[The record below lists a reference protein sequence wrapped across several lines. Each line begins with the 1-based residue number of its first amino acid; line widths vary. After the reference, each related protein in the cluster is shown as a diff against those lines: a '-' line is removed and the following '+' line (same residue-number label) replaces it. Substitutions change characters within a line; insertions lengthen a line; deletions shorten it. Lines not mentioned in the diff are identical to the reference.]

1 MPVDD
6 QGTVTGGKLVPTT
19 LNLDAMP
26 KVNVFY
32 AKFVPVLGS
41 MTIERQNGTSDEG
54 NGDRVFVYRITAADD
69 PAFELYVSIKGNGS
83 EVTGIAAVGSEK
95 SDIRVENTGNV
106 KEFIRLRLVS
116 YYVDANG
123 DIVGTVSS
131 QYPTLSL
138 KNGWI
143 AGANHTYYYP
153 FPTDPG
159 GMTEILCEPFS
170 LGQMQLADGKTV
182 YQVIEVIAEAVQ
194 AEPISAVRE
203 AWGVTVTNNT
213 ITAAQ

>member
-1 MPVDD
+1 MSKRIKHMLIAATALCIVA
-6 QGTVTGGKLVPTT
+6 TVGLT
-19 LNLDAMP
+19 LAFMFKKAEKINR
-26 KVNVFY
+26 F
-32 AKFVPVLGS
+32 
-41 MTIERQNGTSDEG
+41 I
-54 NGDRVFVYRITAADD
+54 
-69 PAFELYVSIKGNGS
+69 PAEVACAVREKTDGS

-138 KNGWI
+138 KNDWI

-159 GMTEILCEPFS
+159 GMTEILCEPVT

-194 AEPISAVRE
+194 AEPISAVQE
-203 AWGVTVTNNT
+203 VWGVTVENGVV
-213 ITAAQ
+213 TAAQ

>member
-1 MPVDD
+1 MSKRIKHLLIAASALCIAAAA
-6 QGTVTGGKLVPTT
+6 GLT
-19 LNLDAMP
+19 LAFMFKKAEKTNRFIPA
-26 KVNVFY
+26 KVSCAVRE
-32 AKFVPVLGS
+32 K
-41 MTIERQNGTSDEG
+41 TD
-54 NGDRVFVYRITAADD
+54 
-69 PAFELYVSIKGNGS
+69 GS

-95 SDIRVENTGNV
+95 SDIQVENTGNV
-106 KEFIRLRLVS
+106 REFLRLKMVS

-159 GMTEILCEPFS
+159 GMTEILCEPFT
-170 LGQMQLADGKTV
+170 LGQTQLENGSAV

-213 ITAAQ
+213 ITAAP

>member
-1 MPVDD
+1 MSKRIKHLLIAAAALCIAAAA
-6 QGTVTGGKLVPTT
+6 GLT
-19 LNLDAMP
+19 LAFMFKKAEKTNR
-26 KVNVFY
+26 F
-32 AKFVPVLGS
+32 
-41 MTIERQNGTSDEG
+41 I
-54 NGDRVFVYRITAADD
+54 
-69 PAFELYVSIKGNGS
+69 PAEVSCAVHEKTDGS

-116 YYVDANG
+116 YYVDSNG
-123 DIVGTVSS
+123 DIAGTASS
-131 QYPTLSL
+131 QYPNLTL

-143 AGANHTYYYP
+143 AGADHTYCFPYP
-153 FPTDPG
+153 VEPG
-159 GMTEILCEPFS
+159 KATEILCEPFT
-170 LGQMQLADGKTV
+170 LGQTQLENGSTV

-213 ITAAQ
+213 ITAAP

>member
-1 MPVDD
+1 MS
-6 QGTVTGGKLVPTT
+6 K
-19 LNLDAMP
+19 
-26 KVNVFY
+26 
-32 AKFVPVLGS
+32 
-41 MTIERQNGTSDEG
+41 
-54 NGDRVFVYRITAADD
+54 RIKHLLIAA
-69 PAFELYVSIKGNGS
+69 AALCIV
-83 EVTGIAAVGSEK
+83 AAVGLTLAFMFKKAEKTNQFIPAEVSCTVREKMDGNEVVGNTAAGGEK
-95 SDIRVENTGNV
+95 SDIRAENTGNV

-116 YYVDANG
+116 YYVDSNG

-159 GMTEILCEPFS
+159 GMTEILCEPVT

-194 AEPISAVRE
+194 AEPISAVQE

-213 ITAAQ
+213 ITAAP

>member
-1 MPVDD
+1 MSKRIKHLLIAGAALSIAAAV
-6 QGTVTGGKLVPTT
+6 GLT
-19 LNLDAMP
+19 LAFMFKKAEKTNR
-26 KVNVFY
+26 F
-32 AKFVPVLGS
+32 
-41 MTIERQNGTSDEG
+41 I
-54 NGDRVFVYRITAADD
+54 
-69 PAFELYVSIKGNGS
+69 PAEVSCAVREKTDGS

-159 GMTEILCEPFS
+159 GMTEILCEPVT

-203 AWGVTVTNNT
+203 AWGVTVENGVV
-213 ITAAQ
+213 TAAQ

>member
-1 MPVDD
+1 MSKRIKHLLIAAAALCIAAAA
-6 QGTVTGGKLVPTT
+6 GLT
-19 LNLDAMP
+19 LAFMFKKAEKTNR
-26 KVNVFY
+26 F
-32 AKFVPVLGS
+32 
-41 MTIERQNGTSDEG
+41 I
-54 NGDRVFVYRITAADD
+54 
-69 PAFELYVSIKGNGS
+69 PAEVSCAVREKTDGS
-83 EVTGIAAVGSEK
+83 EVTGIATVGSEK

-116 YYVDANG
+116 YYVDSNG

-159 GMTEILCEPFS
+159 GMTEILCEPFT
-170 LGQMQLADGKTV
+170 LGQTQLENGSTV

-213 ITAAQ
+213 ITAAP

>member
-1 MPVDD
+1 MS
-6 QGTVTGGKLVPTT
+6 K
-19 LNLDAMP
+19 
-26 KVNVFY
+26 
-32 AKFVPVLGS
+32 
-41 MTIERQNGTSDEG
+41 
-54 NGDRVFVYRITAADD
+54 RIKH
-69 PAFELYVSIKGNGS
+69 LL
-83 EVTGIAAVGSEK
+83 IAAAALCIAAAAGLTLAFMFKKAEKTNRFIPAEVSCAVREKMDGSEK

-106 KEFIRLRLVS
+106 KEFIRLKLVS

-131 QYPTLSL
+131 QYPNLTL

-143 AGANHTYYYP
+143 AGADHTYCFPYP
-153 FPTDPG
+153 VEPG
-159 GMTEILCEPFS
+159 KATEILCEPFT
-170 LGQMQLADGKTV
+170 LGQTQLENGSTV

-213 ITAAQ
+213 ITAAP

>member
-1 MPVDD
+1 MS
-6 QGTVTGGKLVPTT
+6 K
-19 LNLDAMP
+19 
-26 KVNVFY
+26 
-32 AKFVPVLGS
+32 
-41 MTIERQNGTSDEG
+41 
-54 NGDRVFVYRITAADD
+54 RIKHLLIAATA
-69 PAFELYVSIKGNGS
+69 LCIV
-83 EVTGIAAVGSEK
+83 AAVGLTLAFMFKKAEK
-95 SDIRVENTGNV
+95 TNQFIPAEVSCAVREKLDNNEVDGTAAVGREKADIRVENTGNV
-106 KEFIRLRLVS
+106 REFLRLKMVS

-143 AGANHTYYYP
+143 AGANHTYYYR
-153 FPTDPG
+153 FPTNPG
-159 GMTEILCEPFS
+159 GMTKILCEPFT

-194 AEPISAVRE
+194 AEPISAVQA

>member
-1 MPVDD
+1 MS
-6 QGTVTGGKLVPTT
+6 KRIKHLLIAAAT
-19 LNLDAMP
+19 LCIA
-26 KVNVFY
+26 
-32 AKFVPVLGS
+32 
-41 MTIERQNGTSDEG
+41 
-54 NGDRVFVYRITAADD
+54 
-69 PAFELYVSIKGNGS
+69 
-83 EVTGIAAVGSEK
+83 AAVGLTLAFMFKKAEKTNRFIPAEVSCAVREKMDGNEVNGTDAVGGEK

-116 YYVDANG
+116 YYVDSNG

-159 GMTEILCEPFS
+159 GMTEILCEPFT
-170 LGQMQLADGKTV
+170 LGQTQLENGSTV

-213 ITAAQ
+213 ITAAP

>member
-1 MPVDD
+1 MSKRIKHLLIAGAVLSIAAAV
-6 QGTVTGGKLVPTT
+6 GLT
-19 LNLDAMP
+19 LAFMFKKAEKTNR
-26 KVNVFY
+26 F
-32 AKFVPVLGS
+32 
-41 MTIERQNGTSDEG
+41 I
-54 NGDRVFVYRITAADD
+54 
-69 PAFELYVSIKGNGS
+69 PAEVSCAVREKTDGS

-106 KEFIRLRLVS
+106 REFLRLKMVS

-138 KNGWI
+138 ENGWI

-170 LGQMQLADGKTV
+170 LGQTQLADGKTV

-194 AEPISAVRE
+194 AEPISAVQE

-213 ITAAQ
+213 ITAAP

>member
-1 MPVDD
+1 MS
-6 QGTVTGGKLVPTT
+6 KRIKHLLIAAAT
-19 LNLDAMP
+19 LC
-26 KVNVFY
+26 
-32 AKFVPVLGS
+32 
-41 MTIERQNGTSDEG
+41 I
-54 NGDRVFVYRITAADD
+54 AAAVGLTLAFMFKKAEKINRFI
-69 PAFELYVSIKGNGS
+69 PAEVSCAVREKTDGS
-83 EVTGIAAVGSEK
+83 EVTGVAAVGSEK

-106 KEFIRLRLVS
+106 KEFIRLKLVS

-194 AEPISAVRE
+194 AEPSDAAKKV
-203 AWGVTVTNNT
+203 WGVTVENGVV
-213 ITAAQ
+213 TAAQ

>member
-1 MPVDD
+1 MSKRIKHLLIAGAALSIAAAV
-6 QGTVTGGKLVPTT
+6 GLT
-19 LNLDAMP
+19 LAFMFKKAEKTNL
-26 KVNVFY
+26 F
-32 AKFVPVLGS
+32 
-41 MTIERQNGTSDEG
+41 I
-54 NGDRVFVYRITAADD
+54 
-69 PAFELYVSIKGNGS
+69 PAEVACAVREKTDGS

-106 KEFIRLRLVS
+106 REFLRLKMVS

-170 LGQMQLADGKTV
+170 LGQTQLADGKTV

-194 AEPISAVRE
+194 AEPISAVQE

-213 ITAAQ
+213 ITAAP

>member
-1 MPVDD
+1 MSKRIKRLLIAGAALSIAAAV
-6 QGTVTGGKLVPTT
+6 GLT
-19 LNLDAMP
+19 LAFMFKKAEKTNR
-26 KVNVFY
+26 F
-32 AKFVPVLGS
+32 
-41 MTIERQNGTSDEG
+41 I
-54 NGDRVFVYRITAADD
+54 
-69 PAFELYVSIKGNGS
+69 PAEVSCAVREKTDGS

-106 KEFIRLRLVS
+106 KEFIRLKLVS

-143 AGANHTYYYP
+143 TGANHTYYYP
-153 FPTDPG
+153 SPIDPG

-170 LGQMQLADGKTV
+170 LGHTQLENGSTV
-182 YQVIEVIAEAVQ
+182 YQVIELIAEAVQ
-194 AEPISAVRE
+194 AEPSDAAQE
-203 AWGVTVTNNT
+203 DWGVTGENGVVTP
-213 ITAAQ
+213 AQ

>member
-1 MPVDD
+1 MYCCGCGLDPCLYV
-6 QGTVTGGKLVPTT
+6 QKGGKTNRFIPAEVSCAVREK
-19 LNLDAMP
+19 LD
-26 KVNVFY
+26 N
-32 AKFVPVLGS
+32 
-41 MTIERQNGTSDEG
+41 N
-54 NGDRVFVYRITAADD
+54 
-69 PAFELYVSIKGNGS
+69 
-83 EVTGIAAVGSEK
+83 EVTGVAAVGSEK

-159 GMTEILCEPFS
+159 GMTEILCEPFP
-170 LGQMQLADGKTV
+170 LGQTQLENGSTV

-203 AWGVTVTNNT
+203 VWGVTVTNNT
-213 ITAAQ
+213 ITAAP

>member
-1 MPVDD
+1 MSKRIKHLLIAATALCIVAAV
-6 QGTVTGGKLVPTT
+6 GLT
-19 LNLDAMP
+19 LAFMFKKAEKTNR
-26 KVNVFY
+26 F
-32 AKFVPVLGS
+32 
-41 MTIERQNGTSDEG
+41 I
-54 NGDRVFVYRITAADD
+54 
-69 PAFELYVSIKGNGS
+69 PAEVSCAVCEKTDGS

-106 KEFIRLRLVS
+106 KEFIRLKLVS

-131 QYPTLSL
+131 QYPNLSL

-143 AGANHTYYYP
+143 DGANHTYYYP
-153 FPTDPG
+153 YPIDPG
-159 GMTEILCEPFS
+159 GMTKILCEPFT

-182 YQVIEVIAEAVQ
+182 YQVIELIAEAVQ

-203 AWGVTVTNNT
+203 AWGVTVENGVV
-213 ITAAQ
+213 TAAQ

>member
-1 MPVDD
+1 MSKRIKHLLIA
-6 QGTVTGGKLVPTT
+6 GAALSIAAAAGLT
-19 LNLDAMP
+19 LAFMFKKAEKTNR
-26 KVNVFY
+26 F
-32 AKFVPVLGS
+32 
-41 MTIERQNGTSDEG
+41 I
-54 NGDRVFVYRITAADD
+54 
-69 PAFELYVSIKGNGS
+69 PAEVSCAVREKTDGS
-83 EVTGIAAVGSEK
+83 EVTDIAAIGSEK

-159 GMTEILCEPFS
+159 GMTEILCEPFT
-170 LGQMQLADGKTV
+170 LGQTQLENGSTV

-213 ITAAQ
+213 ITAAP

>member
-1 MPVDD
+1 MS
-6 QGTVTGGKLVPTT
+6 KRIKNLLIAAAT
-19 LNLDAMP
+19 LCIA
-26 KVNVFY
+26 
-32 AKFVPVLGS
+32 
-41 MTIERQNGTSDEG
+41 
-54 NGDRVFVYRITAADD
+54 
-69 PAFELYVSIKGNGS
+69 
-83 EVTGIAAVGSEK
+83 AAVGLTLAFMFKKAEKTNQFIPAEVSCAVREKMDGNEVNGTDAVGGEK
-95 SDIRVENTGNV
+95 SDIRVENAGNV
-106 KEFIRLRLVS
+106 REFLRLKMVS

-143 AGANHTYYYP
+143 AGANHTFYYP
-153 FPTDPG
+153 YPVEPG
-159 GMTEILCEPFS
+159 KATEILCEPFS

-194 AEPISAVRE
+194 AEPISAVQA

>member
-1 MPVDD
+1 MSKRIKRLLIAAAALCIAAAA
-6 QGTVTGGKLVPTT
+6 GLT
-19 LNLDAMP
+19 LAFMFKKAEKTNR
-26 KVNVFY
+26 F
-32 AKFVPVLGS
+32 
-41 MTIERQNGTSDEG
+41 I
-54 NGDRVFVYRITAADD
+54 
-69 PAFELYVSIKGNGS
+69 PAEVSCAVREKTDGS

-116 YYVDANG
+116 YYVDSNG

-143 AGANHTYYYP
+143 ADANHTYYYP

-159 GMTEILCEPFS
+159 GMTEILCEPFT
-170 LGQMQLADGKTV
+170 LGQTQLENGSTV

-213 ITAAQ
+213 ITAAP

>member
-1 MPVDD
+1 MSKRIKHLLIAGAALSIAAAV
-6 QGTVTGGKLVPTT
+6 GLT
-19 LNLDAMP
+19 LAFMFKKAEKTNR
-26 KVNVFY
+26 F
-32 AKFVPVLGS
+32 
-41 MTIERQNGTSDEG
+41 I
-54 NGDRVFVYRITAADD
+54 
-69 PAFELYVSIKGNGS
+69 PAEVSCAVREKTDGS

-106 KEFIRLRLVS
+106 REFLRLKMVS

-159 GMTEILCEPFS
+159 GMTEILCEPVT
-170 LGQMQLADGKTV
+170 LGQTQLENGTMV
-182 YQVIEVIAEAVQ
+182 YQVMEVIAEAVQ
-194 AEPISAVRE
+194 AEPISAVQE
-203 AWGVTVTNNT
+203 TWGVTVTNNT
-213 ITAAQ
+213 ITAAP